1 PASAPSS
8 CVLGFILLAVC
19 GQPALNTRIV
29 GGEEAPPGSW
39 PWQVSLHIFGHICG
53 GSLINDQWVLTAA
66 HCVDCNP
73 AGLKV
78 YLGRQSQEGS
88 NPNEVVR
95 RVSRIIYH
103 PDYYYDYDNDIALL
117 KLFIPVNF
125 TSYISPVCL
134 AASNSTF
141 YSGVKSWVTGW
152 GNTGYYS
159 ELKRTHQSPLPSPG
173 NLFELEA
180 QIVGSGQCRCDYSE
194 ILGNVISDNLICAG
208 FREVGKGPCYGDSGG
223 PLVSKQGDRWIQAGI
238 GSFTIGCAKPFF
250 PAVYARVSQYNNWIN
265 SHITRNQP
273 GFIHFS
279 SNKTDSDHNVNCTT
293 PTFDPITVN
302 ISEGTVHYIL

>member
-1 PASAPSS
+1 WVKSQLPLATCQCA
-8 CVLGFILLAVC
+8 LGQVC
-19 GQPALNTRIV
+19 GQPALNTRII

-39 PWQVSLHIFGHICG
+39 PWQVSIHSFGRICG

-66 HCVDCNP
+66 HCVKCNP

-95 RVSRIIYH
+95 RVSWIISH
-103 PDYYYDYDNDIALL
+103 PDYYFGPDNDIALL
-117 KLFIPVNF
+117 KLFTPVNF

-152 GNTGYYS
+152 GETGVFD
-159 ELKRTHQSPLPSPG
+159 PLPSPG
-173 NLFELEA
+173 NLLEVEA

-194 ILGNVISDNLICAG
+194 IAGDIISDNVICAG
-208 FREVGKGPCYGDSGG
+208 FREGGKGPCYGDHGG

-238 GSFTIGCAKPFF
+238 VSVGIGCAKPFF

-279 SNKTDSDHNVNCTT
+279 SNKTDSDLNVNCTA
-293 PTFDPITVN
+293 PTSDPITVN
-302 ISEGTVHYIL
+302 ISEGTIH